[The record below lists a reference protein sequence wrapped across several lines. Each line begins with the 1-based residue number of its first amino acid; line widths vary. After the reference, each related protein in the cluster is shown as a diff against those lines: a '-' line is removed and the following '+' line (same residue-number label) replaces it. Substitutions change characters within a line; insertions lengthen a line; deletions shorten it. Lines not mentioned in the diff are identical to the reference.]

1 MPPMIS
7 RHPWGGLAV
16 PGLEPPHDLVIL
28 GLPYDAGACWRGGAA
43 DAPRRLREISG
54 TSPAV
59 SEDGHIVDPNL
70 LRLRDAGDVVPE
82 GGHGCSPETAA
93 RAAATGAAAGGAAA
107 DAPPA
112 AGPAA
117 EAARQAYFARAEQ
130 TVVQIFK
137 LAAMAGRDSFLL
149 SIGGDH
155 SVSIPLVRG
164 FGSRFPEGFGLV
176 SLDAHPDLF
185 DRYEGSPLSNA
196 CPMRRALDG
205 SRLKPENLLI
215 LGTRSYNPE
224 ELDFMKEKGIRF
236 VPAREIDR
244 MGAQAAVEIARQR
257 MAGVG
262 NIYLSIDIDV
272 ADPSC
277 APGTGAPV
285 AGGLSSRQLIDL
297 TRGLVQHL
305 PVRAMDLVE
314 IAPSL
319 DPTDATLFL
328 ALQIVFET
336 FAVLAEKR
344 RPKQRS

>member
-1 MPPMIS
+1 
-7 RHPWGGLAV
+7 V
-16 PGLEPPHDLVIL
+16 PGLELPHDLVIL
-28 GLPYDAGACWRGGAA
+28 GLPYEAGACWRGGASA
-43 DAPRRLREISG
+43 APRRLREISAS
-54 TSPAV
+54 SPA
-59 SEDGHIVDPNL
+59 SEDGYVVDPAL
-70 LRLRDAGDVVPE
+70 LRLRDAGDIEPADRGVHP
-82 GGHGCSPETAA
+82 
-93 RAAATGAAAGGAAA
+93 AT
-107 DAPPA
+107 D
-112 AGPAA
+112 
-117 EAARQAYFARAEQ
+117 AARQAYFARVEQ
-130 TVVQIFK
+130 AVVQIFK

-244 MGAQAAVEIARQR
+244 IGVPAAVEIARER

-297 TRGLVQHL
+297 TRGLLQHL

-314 IAPSL
+314 IAPPL

-328 ALQIVFET
+328 ALQIAFET

-344 RPKQRS
+344 RPANQRASSSRM